1 MLAAGLLLVLLM
13 LQVWVLLM
21 QILLLLS
28 MLLMVASPH
37 IAARS
42 MHGLLCLMMVAH
54 VGGCNLPCHPSS
66 AAWHI
71 FLGSCVS

>member
-21 QILLLLS
+21 PMLLLLL
-28 MLLMVASPH
+28 MRLMVASPH

-42 MHGLLCLMMVAH
+42 LYGLLCLVMVAH
-54 VGGCNLPCHPSS
+54 VGGCNLPRHPS
-66 AAWHI
+66 AAACHSL
-71 FLGSCVS
+71 LGSCVS